1 MDNSP
6 LTAQDRCDRCGA
18 QAQARTVHEVTKK
31 RNVYGGSRAVE
42 GPRPLLWCA
51 HHFKD
56 HRDILIP
63 LLVWQTPE
71 IALTVKEGVPS

>member
-1 MDNSP
+1 MDNSA

-18 QAQARTVHEVTKK
+18 QAKARTAHEA
-31 RNVYGGSRAVE
+31 G
-42 GPRPLLWCA
+42 PLLWCA

-56 HRDILIP
+56 HRDLLIP

-71 IALTVKEGVPS
+71 IALSNKEHVPS